1 MINKRQ
7 KVGLFIQFC
16 RGKITNGPILSLVAP
31 FLFLLKKCLNTAHC
45 VSFVYSWYYGT
56 AMLSST
62 DKPGKI
68 LPNLFSMRP
77 NKAHLWWAMFFL
89 LLERILARE
98 AKPQLFAFFFCGFVS
113 MALRYVIVSGKIPKI
128 KPQIIKYRL
137 HQVIVQSLDMY
148 LNLSFS

>member
-1 MINKRQ
+1 MINMRQ
-7 KVGLFIQFC
+7 KVWLFI
-16 RGKITNGPILSLVAP
+16 RGKITNEAILSLVAP

-45 VSFVYSWYYGT
+45 VSFVNSWYYGT

-62 DKPGKI
+62 DKPGNI

-98 AKPQLFAFFFCGFVS
+98 AKPQLFAFFCGFVS
-113 MALRYVIVSGKIPKI
+113 MALRYVIVSGQIPKI

>member
-1 MINKRQ
+1 MINMRQ
-7 KVGLFIQFC
+7 KVWLFI
-16 RGKITNGPILSLVAP
+16 RGKITNEAILSLVAP

-77 NKAHLWWAMFFL
+77 NKAHLWWAMFFFCFWRGFW
-89 LLERILARE
+89 LE
-98 AKPQLFAFFFCGFVS
+98 KQN
-113 MALRYVIVSGKIPKI
+113 
-128 KPQIIKYRL
+128 
-137 HQVIVQSLDMY
+137 H
-148 LNLSFS
+148 SFSLFFVVLSRWLCATSLSVGKSPKSNHKLSNTGYIR